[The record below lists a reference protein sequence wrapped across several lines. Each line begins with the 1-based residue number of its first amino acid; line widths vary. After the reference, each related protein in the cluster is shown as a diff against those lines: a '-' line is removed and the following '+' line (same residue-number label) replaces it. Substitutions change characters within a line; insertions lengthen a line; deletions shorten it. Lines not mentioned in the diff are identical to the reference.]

1 MWDLVQDV
9 KQHLRI
15 NGPWRYALSE
25 IYYTLAVTSAV
36 AALRVALPTPPELSH
51 LAA

>member
-9 KQHLRI
+9 TQQLRV

-25 IYYTLAVTSAV
+25 IYYTLEVTSAV
-36 AALRVALPTPPELSH
+36 AALRVALPTPPEISQ